1 MTEDREKLR
10 VLNLERELER
20 LSEENDNVMILNKS
34 LKDDIKSLRDDIKD
48 LKKDN
53 KILARQIEDKENFVG
68 RLRKQGLI

>member
-20 LSEENDNVMILNKS
+20 LSEENDNIMILNKS
-34 LKDDIKSLRDDIKD
+34 LRDDIND

-68 RLRKQGLI
+68 RLRKKGLI

>member
-1 MTEDREKLR
+1 MTEDRKKLR

-20 LSEENDNVMILNKS
+20 LSEENDNIMILNKS
-34 LKDDIKSLRDDIKD
+34 LKDDIKD

>member
-20 LSEENDNVMILNKS
+20 LSEEKDNVMILN
-34 LKDDIKSLRDDIKD
+34 KSLRDDIKD

>member
-34 LKDDIKSLRDDIKD
+34 LRDDIKD

-53 KILARQIEDKENFVG
+53 KILARQIEDKENFVEQ
-68 RLRKQGLI
+68 LRKQGLI

>member
-20 LSEENDNVMILNKS
+20 LSEENDNIMILN
-34 LKDDIKSLRDDIKD
+34 KSLRDDIKD

-68 RLRKQGLI
+68 RLRKKGLI

>member
-20 LSEENDNVMILNKS
+20 LSEENDNIMILNKS
-34 LKDDIKSLRDDIKD
+34 LRDDIND

>member
-20 LSEENDNVMILNKS
+20 LSEENDNAMILNKS
-34 LKDDIKSLRDDIKD
+34 LKDDIKD

-53 KILARQIEDKENFVG
+53 KILARQIEDKENLVG

>member
-20 LSEENDNVMILNKS
+20 LSEENDNIMILNKS
-34 LKDDIKSLRDDIKD
+34 LKDDIKD

-53 KILARQIEDKENFVG
+53 KILARQIEDKEAFVEQ
-68 RLRKQGLI
+68 LRKQGLI

>member
-34 LKDDIKSLRDDIKD
+34 LKDDIKD
-48 LKKDN
+48 LKRDN
-53 KILARQIEDKENFVG
+53 KILARQIEDKENLVG

>member
-34 LKDDIKSLRDDIKD
+34 LRDDIKD

-53 KILARQIEDKENFVG
+53 KILARHIEDKENLVG

>member
-20 LSEENDNVMILNKS
+20 LSEENDNIMILNKS
-34 LKDDIKSLRDDIKD
+34 LKDDIKD

-53 KILARQIEDKENFVG
+53 KILARQIEDKENLVG

>member
-20 LSEENDNVMILNKS
+20 LSEENDNIMILNKS
-34 LKDDIKSLRDDIKD
+34 LRDDIND

-53 KILARQIEDKENFVG
+53 KIIARQIEDKENFVG

>member
-20 LSEENDNVMILNKS
+20 LSEENDNIMILN
-34 LKDDIKSLRDDIKD
+34 KSLRDDIKD

-53 KILARQIEDKENFVG
+53 KILARQIEDKENLVG

>member
-20 LSEENDNVMILNKS
+20 LSEENNNVMILN
-34 LKDDIKSLRDDIKD
+34 KSLRDDIKD

-53 KILARQIEDKENFVG
+53 KILARQVEDKEGFVEQ
-68 RLRKQGLI
+68 LRKQGLI

>member
-34 LKDDIKSLRDDIKD
+34 LRDDIKD

-53 KILARQIEDKENFVG
+53 KILARQVEDKEGFVEQ
-68 RLRKQGLI
+68 LRKQGLI

>member
-10 VLNLERELER
+10 VLNLEREIER

-34 LKDDIKSLRDDIKD
+34 LKDDIKD
-48 LKKDN
+48 LKRDN
-53 KILARQIEDKENFVG
+53 KILARQIEDKENFVE

>member
-20 LSEENDNVMILNKS
+20 LSEENDNIMILN
-34 LKDDIKSLRDDIKD
+34 KSLRDDIKD

>member
-20 LSEENDNVMILNKS
+20 LSEENDNIMILNKS
-34 LKDDIKSLRDDIKD
+34 LKDDIND

-53 KILARQIEDKENFVG
+53 KILARQVEDKEGFVEQ
-68 RLRKQGLI
+68 LRKQGLI

>member
-34 LKDDIKSLRDDIKD
+34 LRDDIKD

-68 RLRKQGLI
+68 RLRKKGLI

>member
-20 LSEENDNVMILNKS
+20 LSEENDNAMILNKS
-34 LKDDIKSLRDDIKD
+34 LKDDIKD

-53 KILARQIEDKENFVG
+53 EILARQIEDKENFVG

>member
-10 VLNLERELER
+10 VLNLEREIER
-20 LSEENDNVMILNKS
+20 LSEENDNVMILN
-34 LKDDIKSLRDDIKD
+34 KSLRDDIKD

>member
-10 VLNLERELER
+10 VLNLEREIER
-20 LSEENDNVMILNKS
+20 LSEENDNVMILN
-34 LKDDIKSLRDDIKD
+34 KSLRDDIKD

-53 KILARQIEDKENFVG
+53 KILARQIEDKENLVG

>member
-34 LKDDIKSLRDDIKD
+34 LRDDIND

>member
-34 LKDDIKSLRDDIKD
+34 LKDDIKD
-48 LKKDN
+48 LKRDN

>member
-10 VLNLERELER
+10 VLNLEREIER
-20 LSEENDNVMILNKS
+20 LSEENDNIMILN
-34 LKDDIKSLRDDIKD
+34 KSLRDDIKD

-53 KILARQIEDKENFVG
+53 KILARQIEDKENLVG

>member
-34 LKDDIKSLRDDIKD
+34 LRDDIKD

-53 KILARQIEDKENFVG
+53 KILARQIEDKENLVEQ
-68 RLRKQGLI
+68 LRKQGLI

>member
-20 LSEENDNVMILNKS
+20 LSEENDNAMILNKS
-34 LKDDIKSLRDDIKD
+34 LKDDIKD

-53 KILARQIEDKENFVG
+53 EILARQIEDKENLVG

>member
-10 VLNLERELER
+10 VLNLEREIER

-34 LKDDIKSLRDDIKD
+34 LKDDIKD

-53 KILARQIEDKENFVG
+53 KILARQIEDKENFVE

>member
-20 LSEENDNVMILNKS
+20 LLEEKDNVMILNKS
-34 LKDDIKSLRDDIKD
+34 LKDDIKD

-53 KILARQIEDKENFVG
+53 KILARQIEDKENFVE
-68 RLRKQGLI
+68 RLRKKGLI

>member
-34 LKDDIKSLRDDIKD
+34 LKDDIKD
-48 LKKDN
+48 LKRDN
-53 KILARQIEDKENFVG
+53 KILARQIEDKENFVE

>member
-1 MTEDREKLR
+1 MTEDWEKLR
-10 VLNLERELER
+10 VLNLERELES
-20 LSEENDNVMILNKS
+20 LSEENDNIMILN
-34 LKDDIKSLRDDIKD
+34 KSLRDDIKD

>member
-34 LKDDIKSLRDDIKD
+34 LKDDIKD

-53 KILARQIEDKENFVG
+53 KILARQVEDKEGFVE

>member
-34 LKDDIKSLRDDIKD
+34 LKDDIKD

-53 KILARQIEDKENFVG
+53 EILARQVEDKEGFVEQ
-68 RLRKQGLI
+68 LRKQGLI

>member
-34 LKDDIKSLRDDIKD
+34 LRDDIND

-53 KILARQIEDKENFVG
+53 KILARQIEDKENLVG

>member
-34 LKDDIKSLRDDIKD
+34 LKDDIKD
-48 LKKDN
+48 LKKEN
-53 KILARQIEDKENFVG
+53 EILARQVEDKEGFVEQ
-68 RLRKQGLI
+68 LRKQGLI

>member
-20 LSEENDNVMILNKS
+20 LSEENDNVMILN
-34 LKDDIKSLRDDIKD
+34 KSLRDDIKD

>member
-34 LKDDIKSLRDDIKD
+34 LRDDIKD

-53 KILARQIEDKENFVG
+53 KILARQIEDKENFVE

>member
-34 LKDDIKSLRDDIKD
+34 LRDDIKD

-53 KILARQIEDKENFVG
+53 KILARQIEDKENLVG

>member
-34 LKDDIKSLRDDIKD
+34 LKDDIKD